1 MENINKKI
9 VLVIPTFSIGGME
22 RIMSELAKYFNT
34 KGHEV
39 HVLFLIDHKPF
50 YKVDESIKLY
60 YPKLNNDASDSRGVL
75 YWVRVI
81 WYIRK
86 TIKAIN
92 PDTVF
97 SIPQGYS
104 NLTVFSLLGTEI
116 PVYISDRNSPN
127 KPVPFKSRVLR
138 KIFYPLAN
146 GIIAQTE
153 FAKENLIKSGINNK
167 NIEVIPNPL
176 KVITSY
182 KRESDKLTI
191 INIGRF
197 VMEKN
202 QKELIDIF
210 SKTDN
215 EDWQLK
221 IIGSGPLKKS
231 LEAQINKLGLEN
243 KVFLLEPV
251 SNVDKEM
258 SQADIFAFTSIYEGF
273 PNSLSEAIAYPLACI
288 SYDCITGPSEMII
301 DGENGYLVENNNQ
314 EEYIEKLTILMT
326 NKVKRDYF
334 IRNSKCHKKK
344 HSMENIGKKYL
355 NFILNNI

>member
-50 YKVDESIKLY
+50 YKVDENIKLY
-60 YPKLNNDASDSRGVL
+60 YPKINKEVSDSRGIL
-75 YWVRVI
+75 YWLKVI
-81 WYIRK
+81 RYIRK
-86 TIKAIN
+86 TIKTIK

-97 SIPQGYS
+97 AIPQGYS
-104 NLTVFSLLGTEI
+104 NLTVLSLLGTSI

-153 FAKENLIKSGINNK
+153 FAKENLIRSGINNK

-176 KVITSY
+176 KIINYY

-243 KVFLLEPV
+243 KVFLIEPV

-273 PNSLSEAIAYPLACI
+273 PNSLSEALGYPLACI
-288 SYDCITGPSEMII
+288 SYDCIAGPKEMIL
-301 DGENGYLVENNNQ
+301 DGTNGYLVQKDNQ
-314 EEYIEKLTILMT
+314 KEYIQKLNDMMHNKAKREFFQQEAKHHKEKFSMQKIGDRYLKFLLMP
-326 NKVKRDYF
+326 
-334 IRNSKCHKKK
+334 
-344 HSMENIGKKYL
+344 
-355 NFILNNI
+355 